1 MKSMNIIHHLFNIIL
16 QYPLF
21 LLVIFVNDIESSVP
35 VLPVPSQ
42 VPQGLPV
49 LDHGGDLA
57 AGREDYL
64 HHLGV
69 TVEEGSLASGDDIPM
84 HQLRELRVENRC
96 V

>member
-1 MKSMNIIHHLFNIIL
+1 M
-16 QYPLF
+16 
-21 LLVIFVNDIESSVP
+21 SVP

-49 LDHGGDLA
+49 PDHGGDLA
-57 AGREDYL
+57 AGREDDL

-69 TVEEGSLASGDDIPM
+69 TVEEGSLTSGDDILSLLL
-84 HQLRELRVENRC
+84 QLRELLIANRC

>member
-1 MKSMNIIHHLFNIIL
+1 MSLLYH

-21 LLVIFVNDIESSVP
+21 LLVILVNDIESSVP

-57 AGREDYL
+57 AGREDHL

-69 TVEEGSLASGDDIPM
+69 TVEEGSLTSGDDILSLLL
-84 HQLRELRVENRC
+84 QLRELLIANRC